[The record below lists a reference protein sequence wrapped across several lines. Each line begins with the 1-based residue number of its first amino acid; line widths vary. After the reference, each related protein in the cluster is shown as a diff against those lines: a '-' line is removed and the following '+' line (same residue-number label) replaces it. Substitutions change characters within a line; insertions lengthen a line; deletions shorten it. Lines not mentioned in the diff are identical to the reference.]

1 MTIKTKTRGN
11 IVSSHPR
18 NEKIGSNVLNA
29 LWSRRIIIHFI
40 HVKKASF
47 RSNKANTDFNIKGRN
62 LPSREVKA
70 DFYCEDL
77 GHFRDQNL
85 TFGTTSILTVAWN
98 D

>member
-1 MTIKTKTRGN
+1 MEQKDNN
-11 IVSSHPR
+11 IFHSC
-18 NEKIGSNVLNA
+18 NT
-29 LWSRRIIIHFI
+29 
-40 HVKKASF
+40 SF
-47 RSNKANTDFNIKGRN
+47 RTNKVNTDLNLKGRN